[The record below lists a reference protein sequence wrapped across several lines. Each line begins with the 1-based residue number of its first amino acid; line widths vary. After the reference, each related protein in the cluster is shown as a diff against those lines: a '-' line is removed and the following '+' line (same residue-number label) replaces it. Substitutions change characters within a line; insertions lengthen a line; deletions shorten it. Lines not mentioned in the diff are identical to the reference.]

1 MILFGMLAGML
12 SSWIT
17 SGEDSPLFPEA
28 PSATKLSL
36 ENTWDL
42 NHGSLF
48 PGKVSEQLYKQ
59 RMDSL
64 TEFLRAKRFPYHVRK
79 RVKTFYMHLYA
90 NKVRQRVDAAF
101 LHVLAIAWYLCCS
114 LLLQDSLARRSI
126 KQCYLRDE
134 LSMS

>member
-1 MILFGMLAGML
+1 M
-12 SSWIT
+12 
-17 SGEDSPLFPEA
+17 FPEA

-64 TEFLRAKRFPYHVRK
+64 TEFLRTKRFPYDVRK
-79 RVKTFYMHLYA
+79 RVRGFYVHLYA
-90 NKVRQRVDAAF
+90 NKVTGAAF
-101 LHVLAIAWYLCCS
+101 SRGAAVFACASLPGPVQLLMQRLAQGYYPASAATVELC
-114 LLLQDSLARRSI
+114 
-126 KQCYLRDE
+126 
-134 LSMS
+134 

>member
-1 MILFGMLAGML
+1 M
-12 SSWIT
+12 
-17 SGEDSPLFPEA
+17 FPEA

-64 TEFLRAKRFPYHVRK
+64 TEFLRTKRFPYDVRK
-79 RVKTFYMHLYA
+79 RVRGFYMHLYA
-90 NKVRQRVDAAF
+90 NKVRRCCVNFCTCCVNFCLGPSARDPAA
-101 LHVLAIAWYLCCS
+101 
-114 LLLQDSLARRSI
+114 
-126 KQCYLRDE
+126 
-134 LSMS
+134 